1 MSDTING
8 LRNQLK
14 PDVDPVLNP
23 PGRFTS
29 KPSFANTFVNF
40 QREQKAP
47 GYISERERLT
57 KFPMRNQT

>member
-1 MSDTING
+1 MNETISG

-23 PGRFTS
+23 PGRFSS
-29 KPSFANTFVNF
+29 KPAFANTFVNF
-40 QREQKAP
+40 QRDSKAP

-57 KFPMRNQT
+57 KFGVRN